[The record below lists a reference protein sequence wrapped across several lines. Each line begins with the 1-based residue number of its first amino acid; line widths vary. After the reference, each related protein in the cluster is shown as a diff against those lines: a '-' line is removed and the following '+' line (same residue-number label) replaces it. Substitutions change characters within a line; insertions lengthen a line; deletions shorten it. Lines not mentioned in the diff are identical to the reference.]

1 MSLTLSFYTQLA
13 SGRPNEAGG
22 EALWRRILGLLLER
36 RKWKSIKDMGRG
48 GEGGAGGGRF
58 TGVAFHPSSDVR
70 TSSNMDAKWS
80 GVLPVDGGGA
90 AGDIGNK

>member
-1 MSLTLSFYTQLA
+1 MRRA
-13 SGRPNEAGG
+13 GRRCGVEFWVCFLNDGNGSQSKTWGG
-22 EALWRRILGLLLER
+22 V
-36 RKWKSIKDMGRG
+36 GR
-48 GEGGAGGGRF
+48 GRF

-90 AGDIGNK
+90 AGEIGNK